1 MSTPRVER
9 IKQGLAIGSVGALS
23 AFVVESVIR
32 RVPAVA
38 VCPIRRAIARV
49 LLGGVGAALADSAH
63 APDVVS
69 SGILAGPVL
78 TSALDLGGRYMGGR
92 RAVAMASGGGAPTMT
107 LPVEVQMDGVPTVE
121 SSIDAAIATLDGD
134 APVPARS
141 GS

>member
-23 AFVVESVIR
+23 AFVAESVIR

-38 VCPIRRAIARV
+38 VCPVRRAIARV
-49 LLGGVGAALADSAH
+49 LLGGVGAALADAAH

-92 RAVAMASGGGAPTMT
+92 RTVAMGPGGGP
-107 LPVEVQMDGVPTVE
+107 LPMSMPVVVQMGGIPSVE
-121 SSIDAAIATLDGD
+121 SSIDAAVAMLDGG